1 MGAIDCWSA
10 APLLGAEPI
19 FLGEEADR
27 IMERTMP
34 FLKDFLR
41 NLAILAVIGL
51 ALFVLW
57 PNLMGSVVQLYG
69 TAPGAY
75 GDRCSGGYRPPAQED
90 SSGLREECLQRAWS
104 EPWLGRSGRGEQ
116 G

>member
-19 FLGEEADR
+19 FSGEEADR

-41 NLAILAVIGL
+41 NLAILAVVGL
-51 ALFVLW
+51 ALFILW
-57 PNLMGSVVQLYG
+57 PNVMGSVVQLYG
-69 TAPGAY
+69 TV
-75 GDRCSGGYRPPAQED
+75 
-90 SSGLREECLQRAWS
+90 
-104 EPWLGRSGRGEQ
+104 LGPVAIVVLVVIALPRKRTRRD
-116 G
+116 